1 VSCATEVFELNDG
14 IIIQTNGLTKSY
26 KDVLALDSLDLTV
39 HRNSIFGFLG
49 PNGSGKTTTM
59 KLLLGLIRPT
69 GGGGTVFG
77 RDIARDNLA
86 IRARVGYLPQDLSVY
101 EHMTA
106 RQILRFTE
114 RFFFHGPKDGIGKR
128 VDEMLEMVGLADKA
142 NRPVK
147 GFSGGE
153 RQRLGIAQA
162 EINNPDLLILDEPA
176 AALDPIGRH
185 DVLNVLERLR
195 EHATVFYSTH
205 ILDDVQRVSD
215 TVAILNHGKLV
226 AHGPIGELLAG
237 GGGTVYS
244 VTVTGEV
251 DETRNRISSQA
262 WVSDVQVSHYP
273 DGRTGWLVSVTDQD
287 AARAQLLRIFLADER
302 TVVDD
307 FRLREYGL
315 EEVFI
320 DIVKESEDR
329 IE

>member
-1 VSCATEVFELNDG
+1 MKRTTEVFVLNDHTV
-14 IIIQTNGLTKSY
+14 IQTKGLSKSY

-69 GGGGTVFG
+69 GGSGTVFG

-86 IRARVGYLPQDLSVY
+86 IRARVGYLPQALNVY
-101 EHMTA
+101 EYMTA

-114 RFFFHGPKDGIGKR
+114 RFFFHGPKDKIGKR
-128 VDEMLEMVGLADKA
+128 VDEMLEMVSLADKA
-142 NRPVK
+142 DRPVK

-237 GGGTVYS
+237 DGGTVYS
-244 VTVTGEV
+244 VTMAGDAER
-251 DETRNRISSQA
+251 TRTLVAGQA
-262 WVSDVQVSHYP
+262 WVSDVQVTSHP
-273 DGRTGWLVSVTDQD
+273 DGRTGWLVSVTDQE
-287 AARAQLLRIFLADER
+287 AARARLLRIFLADER

-307 FRLREYGL
+307 FQLKVYGL
-315 EEVFI
+315 EEVFM
-320 DIVKESEDR
+320 DIVKESKDH